1 MSDSDAVDDFDSD
14 DMEELVAADFSED
27 EDAVER
33 ETRCSGRTMR
43 ARKHVDYT
51 REKKDPFFDG
61 YSGISH
67 FGRTRKGGDVRP
79 RAKQVML
86 SVMFVYIDILYR
98 YIY

>member
-1 MSDSDAVDDFDSD
+1 MSDSDAVDEFDSD

-33 ETRCSGRTMR
+33 ERCSGRTMR

-67 FGRTRKGGDVRP
+67 FGRTLKGGDVRP
-79 RAKQVML
+79 GAKQVML
-86 SVMFVYIDILYR
+86 SAMFVYIDILYR